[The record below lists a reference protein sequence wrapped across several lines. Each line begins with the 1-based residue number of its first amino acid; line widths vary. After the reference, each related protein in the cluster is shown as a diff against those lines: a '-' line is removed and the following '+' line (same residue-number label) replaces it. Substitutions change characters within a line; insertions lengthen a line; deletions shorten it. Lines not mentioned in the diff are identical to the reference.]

1 MTASTLA
8 HRAYGQS
15 STPIRTPRGTEY
27 DVFARIT
34 HQLITAARGGASAFP
49 ALAKAVH
56 DNRRLWTT
64 LAADVADDANQLPE
78 ELRANIF
85 YLAEF
90 TRQHSGKVLRH
101 GASAVPLIEINAA
114 IMRGL
119 RNKAPER

>member
-8 HRAYGQS
+8 MRAYGDTA
-15 STPIRTPRGTEY
+15 TPIRTPRGTEY

-34 HQLITAARGGASAFP
+34 HRLIAAARKGKSDFP
-49 ALAKAVH
+49 AVAKAIH

-64 LAADVADDANQLPE
+64 LAADVSDDDNTLPKD
-78 ELRANIF
+78 LRARIF

-90 TRQHSGKVLRH
+90 TQLHSRKVLRD
-101 GASAVPLIEINAA
+101 GASIAPLVEINAA

-119 RNKAPER
+119 RNEGTST